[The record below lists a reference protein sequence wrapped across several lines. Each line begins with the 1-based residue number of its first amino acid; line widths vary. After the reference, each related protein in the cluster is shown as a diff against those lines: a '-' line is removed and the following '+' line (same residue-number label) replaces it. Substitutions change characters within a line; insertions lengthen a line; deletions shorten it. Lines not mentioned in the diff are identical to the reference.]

1 MSAQWPAKDRRDPVA
16 RQSRDRL
23 AVWLDV
29 HPAELAAVSKTSA
42 TALDSL
48 VHAAWRAATHTP
60 PGKPQH
66 DQLML
71 AARSMEGIARVDTAI
86 GMAYRRLAQTY
97 LEEALDVPRR
107 PERVTVFLAAIDHL
121 DMIGAEEGP
130 PAVRQLISL
139 AAERLHDWSASN
151 ARVHALGEGV
161 FLVIAPSLTERQ
173 APKFGDDLAAAAIG
187 TLGRRASDPGNGRRA
202 SSEPGF
208 TLSIGSASAPSSML
222 PASVIAAADRALH
235 RASAKGG
242 GRIVHAR
249 LRAPAAP
256 DSEVTRRF
264 GQRVRELRIELGVSM
279 EELARRSGLHRT
291 YIAGV
296 ESGHRHPTLKNI
308 VKLAAG
314 LGRSGADLLET
325 V

>member
-1 MSAQWPAKDRRDPVA
+1 MSATWPAKDRRDPVA

-42 TALDSL
+42 AALDSL
-48 VHAAWRAATHTP
+48 VHAAWRAATHSP
-60 PGKPQH
+60 AGRPQH

-97 LEEALDVPRR
+97 LEDALAVARR

-121 DMIGAEEGP
+121 DMIAAENGP
-130 PAVRQLISL
+130 AAVQQLISL
-139 AAERLHDWSASN
+139 AAERMHDWAAAT

-187 TLGRRASDPGNGRRA
+187 TLGRRASDPTGRRA
-202 SSEPGF
+202 STEPGF
-208 TLSIGSASAPSSML
+208 NLSIGSASAPSNMDS
-222 PASVIAAADRALH
+222 ASVIGAADRALH

-249 LRAPAAP
+249 LRSPAPP
-256 DSEVTRRF
+256 DSEITRRF
-264 GQRVRELRIELGVSM
+264 GQRVRELRVELGVSM

-314 LGRSGADLLET
+314 LGRSAADLLET